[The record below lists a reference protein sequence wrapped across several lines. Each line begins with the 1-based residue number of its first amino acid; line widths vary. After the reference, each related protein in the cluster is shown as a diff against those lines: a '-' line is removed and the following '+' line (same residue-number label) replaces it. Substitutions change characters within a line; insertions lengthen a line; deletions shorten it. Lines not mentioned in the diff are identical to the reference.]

1 MDSRVSLTRNRSA
14 LAIALAVMVGVVA
27 CGEKP
32 PRSERPPTGD
42 GWHVFA
48 GSWTASGTRHTLHL
62 GRDHQASIVNV
73 SGSMLLGGERSM
85 GVGFRA
91 EVIGL
96 SDDVQGLVGHAVWTD
111 ERGDQVFSA
120 LKGQKVGTGNQITG
134 TITGGTGRYDGVAGD
149 YEFQWQYVIEAEE
162 GMIQGRAIGLK
173 GRFRRGDGGVPP
185 RTGGAR
191 P

>member
-1 MDSRVSLTRNRSA
+1 MDSRPSPTRYRIA
-14 LAIALAVMVGVVA
+14 LAIALAAMVGVVA

-32 PRSERPPTGD
+32 PRAERPPTAD
-42 GWHVFA
+42 GWHAFD
-48 GSWTASGTRHTLHL
+48 GSWTASGTRRTLHL
-62 GRDHQASIVNV
+62 GGEHQASIVAV
-73 SGSMLLGGERSM
+73 SGSMLLGGERRM

-96 SDDVQGLVGHAVWTD
+96 SDDVRGLVGHAVWTD
-111 ERGDQVFSA
+111 QRGDQVFSE
-120 LKGQKVGTGNQITG
+120 LKGEKVGGGNRITG
-134 TITGGTGRYDGVAGD
+134 TITGGTGRYDGVIGD

-173 GRFRRGDGGVPP
+173 GRYRRGDGGVPT
-185 RTGGAR
+185 RTGAAR

>member
-1 MDSRVSLTRNRSA
+1 MDSRLSLTRNRAA
-14 LAIALAVMVGVVA
+14 LLIGLTVIVGVVA

-32 PRSERPPTGD
+32 PQAERQPSGESWNT
-42 GWHVFA
+42 FE

-62 GRDHQASIVNV
+62 GGTHQASIVKV
-73 SGSMLLGGERSM
+73 SGSMLLGGESRI

-111 ERGDQVFSA
+111 ERGNQAFST
-120 LKGQKVGTGNQITG
+120 LKGQRVGKGNRITG
-134 TITGGTGRYDGVAGD
+134 TFTGGTGRYEGATGE

-162 GMIQGRAIGLK
+162 GTIQGRAIGLK
-173 GRFRRGDGGVPP
+173 GRYRLGDSGEPP
-185 RTGGAR
+185 RTGAAR

>member
-1 MDSRVSLTRNRSA
+1 VLS
-14 LAIALAVMVGVVA
+14 IALAVVVGAVA
-27 CGEKP
+27 CGETP
-32 PRSERPPTGD
+32 PRVERPPTGD
-42 GWHVFA
+42 GWHAFA
-48 GSWTASGTRHTLHL
+48 GSWTASGTRRTLHL
-62 GRDHQASIVNV
+62 GGDHRASIVNV

-120 LKGQKVGTGNQITG
+120 LKGQKVGTGNRITG
-134 TITGGTGRYDGVAGD
+134 TITGGTGRYAGVAGE

-162 GMIQGRAIGLK
+162 GTVQGRAIGLK
-173 GRFRRGDGGVPP
+173 GRFRRGDAGVPP

>member
-14 LAIALAVMVGVVA
+14 LSIAFVVMMGVVA

-32 PRSERPPTGD
+32 PRAERPPTGD
-42 GWHVFA
+42 GWHAFS
-48 GSWTASGTRHTLHL
+48 GSWTASGTRHTLRL
-62 GRDHQASIVNV
+62 GGDHQASIVNV

-111 ERGDQVFSA
+111 ERGDQVFST
-120 LKGQKVGTGNQITG
+120 LKGQKVGTANRISG
-134 TITGGTGRYDGVAGD
+134 TITGGTGRYAGVAGD

-173 GRFRRGDGGVPP
+173 GRFRRGDGAGLP
-185 RTGGAR
+185 RTGEAR
-191 P
+191 R

>member
-1 MDSRVSLTRNRSA
+1 MDARLRITRNRGA
-14 LAIALAVMVGVVA
+14 LSLALVVMVGVAA
-27 CGEKP
+27 CGKEP
-32 PRSERPPTGD
+32 PQTERPPTGD
-42 GWHVFA
+42 GWHAFV
-48 GSWTASGTRHTLHL
+48 GSWTASGTRHTLPL
-62 GRDHQASIVNV
+62 GGDHRASIVNV

-85 GVGFRA
+85 GVGFLA

-96 SDDVQGLVGHAVWTD
+96 SDDVQGLVGYAVWTD
-111 ERGDQVFSA
+111 ERGDRVFSA
-120 LKGQKVGTGNQITG
+120 LKGQKVGTGNRITG

-162 GMIQGRAIGLK
+162 GTVQGRAIDLK
-173 GRFRRGDGGVPP
+173 GRFRRSDGGVPP

>member
-1 MDSRVSLTRNRSA
+1 MGLRLSLTRHRTVLS
-14 LAIALAVMVGVVA
+14 IALAVMTGVVA
-27 CGEKP
+27 CGQKP
-32 PRSERPPTGD
+32 PQAERLPTGD
-42 GWHVFA
+42 GWHAFE

-62 GRDHQASIVNV
+62 GGEHQASIVAV
-73 SGSMLLGGERSM
+73 GGSMLLGGERRM
-85 GVGFRA
+85 GVGFRV

-96 SDDVQGLVGHAVWTD
+96 SDDVRGLVGHALWTD

-120 LKGQKVGTGNQITG
+120 LKGEKVGGGNRITG

-173 GRFRRGDGGVPP
+173 GRYRRDEGGVPT
-185 RTGGAR
+185 RTGRAR

>member
-1 MDSRVSLTRNRSA
+1 MDSRPSLTRNRTA
-14 LAIALAVMVGVVA
+14 LSIALALMVGVVA

-32 PRSERPPTGD
+32 PRPAPPPTGD
-42 GWHVFA
+42 GWHAFE
-48 GSWTASGTRHTLHL
+48 GSWNASGTRHTLHL
-62 GRDHQASIVNV
+62 GGDHQASIVNV
-73 SGSMLLGGERSM
+73 SGSMLLGGEKSM

-120 LKGQKVGTGNQITG
+120 LKGEKVGAGNRITG
-134 TITGGTGRYDGVAGD
+134 TITGGTGRYAGVAGD

-185 RTGGAR
+185 GTGGSQ

>member
-1 MDSRVSLTRNRSA
+1 MDSRLRLTRNRGA
-14 LAIALAVMVGVVA
+14 LSLALVVMVGVAA
-27 CGEKP
+27 CGKEP
-32 PRSERPPTGD
+32 PRTERPPTGD
-42 GWHVFA
+42 GWHAFV
-48 GSWTASGTRHTLHL
+48 GSWTASGTRHTLPL
-62 GRDHQASIVNV
+62 GGDHRASIVNV

-85 GVGFRA
+85 GVGFLA

-96 SDDVQGLVGHAVWTD
+96 SDDVQGLVGYAVWTD
-111 ERGDQVFSA
+111 ERGDRVFSA
-120 LKGQKVGTGNQITG
+120 LKGQKVGTGNRITG

-162 GMIQGRAIGLK
+162 GTVQGRAIDLK
-173 GRFRRGDGGVPP
+173 GRFRRSDGGVPP

>member
-1 MDSRVSLTRNRSA
+1 MNSFPKLTRNVAGRV
-14 LAIALAVMVGVVA
+14 IALVLVTGAIA
-27 CGEKP
+27 CGEKA
-32 PRSERPPTGD
+32 PRSELPATGD
-42 GWHVFA
+42 GWHAFE
-48 GSWTASGTRHTLHL
+48 GSWTATGTRHTLHL
-62 GRDHQASIVNV
+62 GGDHFASIVNV
-73 SGSMLLGGERSM
+73 SGSMLLGGERNM

-111 ERGDQVFSA
+111 ERGEQVFSS
-120 LKGQKVGTGNQITG
+120 LKGERVGTGNRITG
-134 TITGGTGRYDGVAGD
+134 TFTGGTGRYDGVSGD

-173 GRFRRGDGGVPP
+173 GRFRRGDGGAPP
-185 RTGGAR
+185 GTGGAQ

>member
-1 MDSRVSLTRNRSA
+1 MDSRLSLTRHRTA

-32 PRSERPPTGD
+32 PRTERPPTPD
-42 GWHVFA
+42 GWHAFE
-48 GSWTASGTRHTLHL
+48 GSWIASGTRHTLHL
-62 GRDHQASIVNV
+62 GGDHQASIVEV

-96 SDDVQGLVGHAVWTD
+96 SDDVQGLLGHAVWTD

-120 LKGQKVGTGNQITG
+120 LKGQKVGRGNRITG
-134 TITGGTGRYDGVAGD
+134 TITGGTGQYDGIAGD
-149 YEFQWQYVIEAEE
+149 YEFQWQYVIESEE

-173 GRFRRGDGGVPP
+173 GRFRRGDGGVPS
-185 RTGGAR
+185 RAGGAR